1 MTVEEMKAFMK
12 EEERKKNTHDM
23 MIETVEGFKELP
35 FSQRY
40 AIARNVSTTFKRLM
54 GEKI

>member
-12 EEERKKNTHDM
+12 EEERIKNTHDM